1 MNTFYEGF
9 DGRFYD
15 DGIRAFSRTTHET
28 DIAHSIHQ
36 KISDCQNAK
45 HFTCQMRFCRHEMHL
60 PLRSFL
66 FFFTNQNATCRHRL
80 RYKEVKKV
88 AQWPTKARCRLM
100 LERWGKNTVDA
111 ARQLRSGKAAT
122 QNNHVILDMI
132 MSQSDT
138 TCLSFIT
145 SFWSCLEFTCNNACA
160 ASISRQEPCIPVL
173 MVSS

>member
-60 PLRSFL
+60 PLRSS
-66 FFFTNQNATCRHRL
+66 FFFFSRIKMPLVGIDYVT
-80 RYKEVKKV
+80 KKSRKLHSG
-88 AQWPTKARCRLM
+88 QLKQ
-100 LERWGKNTVDA
+100 DA
-111 ARQLRSGKAAT
+111 
-122 QNNHVILDMI
+122 D
-132 MSQSDT
+132 
-138 TCLSFIT
+138 
-145 SFWSCLEFTCNNACA
+145 
-160 ASISRQEPCIPVL
+160 
-173 MVSS
+173 